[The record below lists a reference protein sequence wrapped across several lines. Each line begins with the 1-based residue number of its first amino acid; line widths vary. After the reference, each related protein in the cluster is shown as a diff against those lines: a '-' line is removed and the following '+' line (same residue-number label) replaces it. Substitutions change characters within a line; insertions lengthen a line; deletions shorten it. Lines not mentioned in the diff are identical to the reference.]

1 MNIILADSI
10 DGGIFIFL
18 LLIVGGIT
26 SLIALIGLAAAWKG
40 DRAATILMIFPAVV
54 CWLAITIY
62 FICLCAKYGL
72 HDPHFD
78 VRDQFFIWMMVSG
91 APLATSAITF
101 CVFGF
106 RRAKAKRA
114 KKSI

>member
-26 SLIALIGLAAAWKG
+26 SLIALIGLGAAWKG
-40 DRAATILMIFPAVV
+40 ERVSTILMIFPAVV

-62 FICLCAKYGL
+62 FICLCARYGL

-78 VRDQFFIWMMVSG
+78 VKDQIFMWMFVSA

-101 CVFGF
+101 CVLGY
-106 RRAKAKRA
+106 RRAKANRA
-114 KKSI
+114 KNSD